1 MGLLC
6 FPQASIQ
13 SVDFFLPS
21 LFGFPVEKLLLV
33 TNRSR
38 HVMGKSELPG
48 PRGSPDSV
56 TIPAVQSEQELAMGR
71 YRANGYFK
79 HINKHVQLIILD
91 SDQSD

>member
-1 MGLLC
+1 
-6 FPQASIQ
+6 
-13 SVDFFLPS
+13 
-21 LFGFPVEKLLLV
+21 
-33 TNRSR
+33 
-38 HVMGKSELPG
+38 MGKSELPG

-56 TIPAVQSEQELAMGR
+56 TIPAVESEQELAMGR